1 MFAASGHADAKGRGL
16 CRDGASVV
24 TDRPTVVGVMTAAF
38 FDVDNTLVKGSSL
51 FLIGRGMVARGLVT
65 RRDIV
70 RYGLVQLRFRLR
82 GEHLGHMRQA
92 QDRALRLGEG
102 LVVSE
107 LLPAGGEVY
116 DQRVSRRLWPQ
127 TVALARAHLAAG
139 DEVWL
144 VSAAPVELVAII
156 ADRLGLTG
164 GLGTV
169 SETHDGR
176 WTGRLASPILHGPA
190 KAVAVEELAQQRG
203 LSLAACHAYSDST
216 NDQPLLEAVGHAH
229 VVNPD
234 RHLARTAK
242 ARGWTVHRHGGRH
255 LDAAVVGLR
264 SARQLICLGRHPA

>member
-1 MFAASGHADAKGRGL
+1 VV
-16 CRDGASVV
+16 SV
-24 TDRPTVVGVMTAAF
+24 TTAAF

-51 FLIGRGMVARGLVT
+51 FLIGRGLVARGLVT
-65 RRDIV
+65 RRDIA

-82 GEHLGHMRQA
+82 GEHLGHMSQA

-102 LVVSE
+102 LVVSD
-107 LLPAGGEVY
+107 LLQAGGEVY
-116 DQRVSRRLWPQ
+116 DQRVARRLWPE
-127 TVALARAHLAAG
+127 TVALAQAHLAAG

-169 SETHDGR
+169 SETHDGC

-190 KAVAVEELAQQRG
+190 KAVAVQDLAEQRG
-203 LSLAACHAYSDST
+203 LYLPICHAYSDST
-216 NDQPLLEAVGHAH
+216 NDQPLLEAVGYPH

-234 RHLARTAK
+234 RHLARTAA
-242 ARGWTVHRHGGRH
+242 ARGWTVHRHRSRH
-255 LDAAVVGLR
+255 MHAAAAGL
-264 SARQLICLGRHPA
+264 SAARQLTGLGRGTA